1 LNTSVGRV
9 KLTLQLY
16 NLLYVLE
23 QDGGEDDDY
32 TRTTIE
38 RLNKETGD
46 HQKKYRLKSLTTRKG
61 QGSKGK
67 GDRTGADDDAS
78 TGAGGAGVS
87 AADSE
92 DLRAHG
98 YEVKSDVMVDAK
110 GGTFEP
116 LFKVWRPFCTYYTL
130 C

>member
-9 KLTLQLY
+9 EFTLQLY
-16 NLLYVLE
+16 NLLHVLG
-23 QDGGEDDDY
+23 QDGGEDDDD
-32 TRTTIE
+32 TRSTIE
-38 RLNKETGD
+38 RFNKETWD
-46 HQKKYRLKSLTTRKG
+46 HKKKFHLKSLKTRKG

-67 GDRTGADDDAS
+67 GVRTGADDDAS
-78 TGAGGAGVS
+78 TGADGGGAS

-98 YEVKSDVMVDAK
+98 YEVKLDVIVDDK